1 MEWLMPELNLCVHC
15 EKPIYPE
22 KQAYIITDKEMDES
36 LWRYAHADCH
46 EAKMSA
52 RFATAS

>member
-1 MEWLMPELNLCVHC
+1 MLELNLCVHC

-22 KQAYIITDKEMDES
+22 NQAYIVTNKEMDES